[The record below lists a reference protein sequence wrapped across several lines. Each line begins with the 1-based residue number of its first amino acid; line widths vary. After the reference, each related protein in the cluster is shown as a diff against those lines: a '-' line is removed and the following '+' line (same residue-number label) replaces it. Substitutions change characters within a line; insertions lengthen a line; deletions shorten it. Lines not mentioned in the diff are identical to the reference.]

1 MLSYAYAPKNGSI
14 ELEPLDQINATIAK
28 AKSKA
33 SNKPSSILYT
43 SMELKVYTGTTSS
56 VYSNKVAVG
65 SGVDLSQVGDN
76 NLYFGADSL
85 LIVDRTAAGNW
96 WSIKEGTGHP
106 VIYWKNDANTTPLT
120 LQVDEEA
127 SLYLTGIS
135 GKTMEIPFLSENV
148 NVSSFWTFENIYT
161 DEPLYAFTLSED
173 GRSLIATLQTPSAML
188 PGIKGGSLYDF
199 GYTVADADATPTH
212 EWFKSVMRRLI
223 GVRSINV
230 TDEAQTKAKAVES
243 PASTTEESIS
253 SDAPQAAALMA
264 LAAAA
269 VSETSGKTRAASEDS
284 SASQSTTTTT
294 SPGRTDDFKNMTEEE
309 KAQISEAADRVLSSA
324 AAAGVLST
332 AFDQTSEFVQ
342 AVMDHI
348 GPMKR
353 QETNAWATVIGDK
366 TKVSGLQSDFGY
378 SKLERDSYGIAVGAD
393 VALAANLRAGA
404 AFAYTSGSTKNNSNA
419 VLKLKDEFSSMSF
432 GIYSRYGFG
441 PFTVDAHA
449 GYTRLS
455 SDLSDNL
462 GITDADVD
470 TDLYTVGVRGGFGLL
485 AVDTVIYPFIGADL
499 YVMETADYS
508 IAPGVKS
515 VAGGKTTT
523 LQVPVGFKWRGTYG
537 TVWGAEVS
545 PEFALS
551 WAQNFGDRKATSRTE
566 ALGEAVAYD
575 FEFVDTSV
583 LKANLGLGLKA
594 ENFAVDLQFG
604 YAKGSSEREA
614 YNLTGNAAYLF

>member
-1 MLSYAYAPKNGSI
+1 M
-14 ELEPLDQINATIAK
+14 
-28 AKSKA
+28 
-33 SNKPSSILYT
+33 
-43 SMELKVYTGTTSS
+43 
-56 VYSNKVAVG
+56 
-65 SGVDLSQVGDN
+65 
-76 NLYFGADSL
+76 
-85 LIVDRTAAGNW
+85 
-96 WSIKEGTGHP
+96 
-106 VIYWKNDANTTPLT
+106 
-120 LQVDEEA
+120 
-127 SLYLTGIS
+127 
-135 GKTMEIPFLSENV
+135 
-148 NVSSFWTFENIYT
+148 
-161 DEPLYAFTLSED
+161 
-173 GRSLIATLQTPSAML
+173 
-188 PGIKGGSLYDF
+188 
-199 GYTVADADATPTH
+199 
-212 EWFKSVMRRLI
+212 
-223 GVRSINV
+223 
-230 TDEAQTKAKAVES
+230 
-243 PASTTEESIS
+243 
-253 SDAPQAAALMA
+253 
-264 LAAAA
+264 
-269 VSETSGKTRAASEDS
+269 
-284 SASQSTTTTT
+284 
-294 SPGRTDDFKNMTEEE
+294 
-309 KAQISEAADRVLSSA
+309 LSSA

-523 LQVPVGFKWRGTYG
+523 LRIIGGFETPDKASGPRRLQVARHLRHRLGRRGESG
-537 TVWGAEVS
+537 ICAFLGAELRR
-545 PEFALS
+545 PEGNE
-551 WAQNFGDRKATSRTE
+551 QD
-566 ALGEAVAYD
+566 
-575 FEFVDTSV
+575 
-583 LKANLGLGLKA
+583 
-594 ENFAVDLQFG
+594 
-604 YAKGSSEREA
+604 GSSGRSRR
-614 YNLTGNAAYLF
+614 LRL